1 MALPT
6 IVLPPSQDP
15 TTVPKMDD
23 STHCITGLVYLRD
36 PSIMEVNTTWVD

>member
-6 IVLPPSQDP
+6 VVVPPSQDP
-15 TTVPKMDD
+15 NFVPKMDD

-36 PSIMEVNTTWVD
+36 PSLMEPGAAWIN